1 MGSLKSSTL
10 WREAPAPLVILTENL
25 GCALLCRQ
33 SEGCC
38 HVRA

>member
-1 MGSLKSSTL
+1 MEILKSSTL
-10 WREAPAPLVILTENL
+10 WSEAPALLLILMENL
-25 GCALLCRQ
+25 GCPLLCRQ